1 MSKDKSM
8 IRFTKFRQFLKYSH
22 RHFQGHPLWS
32 NNLLSPYLRFAKL
45 QILFVLGKRRVMLP
59 WIDGLILPVE
69 KGDSGLSGNYYL
81 GLMEFKDMAFALH
94 LLRPADLFVDIGAN
108 VGSYTLLAAGSANAR
123 CLTFEP
129 VPQTFE
135 RLVDSIV
142 LNKLTD
148 LVWSRNVALSSPEK
162 AATGSPLPFSADRDC
177 TNSFVEEGYEGQVTY
192 VNVETLDSE
201 CANLAPVLIKI
212 DVEGF
217 ERDVLLGSQ
226 ATLRKESMLALITEG
241 QTHEVNS
248 LLRGAGYLDISYVP
262 MFRKILPVNGYTLN
276 RIWVKTDKIEYVERR
291 LRESRNYMVYGRSF

>member
-1 MSKDKSM
+1 M
-8 IRFTKFRQFLKYSH
+8 IRLIKFRQFLAYSH
-22 RHFQGHPLWS
+22 RHFQNHPLWS
-32 NNLLSPYLRFAKL
+32 GNLLSPYLRFAKL
-45 QILFVLGKRRVMLP
+45 QILFALGKKRVMLP

-69 KGDSGLSGNYYL
+69 KGDSGLTGNYYL

-129 VPQTFE
+129 VPQTFK
-135 RLVDSIV
+135 RLVETIV

-148 LVWSRNVALSSPEK
+148 IVWSRNVALASPEK
-162 AATGSPLPFSADRDC
+162 AATGRRLPFSADRDC

-201 CANLAPVLIKI
+201 CANLSPVLIKI

-217 ERDVLLGSQ
+217 ERDVLMGSK

-248 LLRGAGYLDISYVP
+248 LLREAGYLDISYDP
-262 MFRKILPVNGYTLN
+262 FLRKILPVDGYTLN
-276 RIWVKTDKIEYVERR
+276 RIWVKSDKIEDVERR
-291 LRESRNYMVYGRSF
+291 LRESRKYMVYGRSF